1 MKKIAIA
8 LVTAAAASAL
18 AAPAGLVRPPI
29 GHPLVGKW
37 QWTRE
42 VNKCTEVY
50 EYKDD
55 GSAPIVS
62 GTEKTDN
69 VYTVAANPDPNGFY
83 RMTIRTTKDYGG
95 KDCGD
100 DTSDSTGVES
110 ENFLVFSPDRNQY
123 LACYEPKLEKCFGP
137 LRRLPQ

>member
-1 MKKIAIA
+1 MKKTAVV
-8 LVTAAAASAL
+8 LVAVLAASAL
-18 AAPAGLVRPPI
+18 AAPAELVRPPV

-37 QWTRE
+37 QWTRG
-42 VNKCTEVY
+42 VNSCTEVY

-55 GSAPIVS
+55 GTAPVVS
-62 GTEKTDN
+62 GAEKTDN
-69 VYTVAANPDPNGFY
+69 VYTVAPNPDSNGFY

-100 DTSDSTGVES
+100 DTSDSTGMES
-110 ENFLVFSPDRNQY
+110 ENFLIFNPDRSQY

-137 LRRLPQ
+137 LRRVQK